1 MAEAIQTLAKNISE
15 ALIDIGTGKSKTI
28 TKTPLG
34 KVQISLRPEIEDVL
48 TIIDAKAP
56 DNQIKAAPFGKIL
69 GFEQDGSNVFVK
81 MSDRLSDTQNGA
93 KKLSVQD
100 FVKKLT
106 ELVNYKE
113 KTAAKKAANRKI
125 IKTVDDEP
133 MFKAVIKSAAK
144 DYRKL
149 IQAKRQAAL
158 AASPSAR
165 RGRRR
170 Y

>member
-69 GFEQDGSNVFVK
+69 VH
-81 MSDRLSDTQNGA
+81 A
-93 KKLSVQD
+93 I
-100 FVKKLT
+100 
-106 ELVNYKE
+106 LVLKHL
-113 KTAAKKAANRKI
+113 KPISAN
-125 IKTVDDEP
+125 
-133 MFKAVIKSAAK
+133 KSISC
-144 DYRKL
+144 L
-149 IQAKRQAAL
+149 
-158 AASPSAR
+158 
-165 RGRRR
+165 
-170 Y
+170 